1 MDCRA
6 ATMAAAPG
14 VSSSSSL
21 QCDYWPN
28 MSITRAITNKWFSNP
43 FTLPSHSAL
52 SSVQT
57 NKGCTSHRK
66 NKTKKVQKIQS
77 RQDTNFSLLTPTLP
91 PGAKQKSFSCSSFL
105 PYFTLITS
113 LRGSHGLS
121 TQRARRTNSSWPEG
135 PPTRS

>member
-66 NKTKKVQKIQS
+66 NKTKKSTKNTKQTRHKFFTLDPNSTPWRQAKII
-77 RQDTNFSLLTPTLP
+77 FLFVLPSLLHAHHIIAWVTRPEHP
-91 PGAKQKSFSCSSFL
+91 KGAKDEVKL
-105 PYFTLITS
+105 
-113 LRGSHGLS
+113 
-121 TQRARRTNSSWPEG
+121 ARRATN
-135 PPTRS
+135 